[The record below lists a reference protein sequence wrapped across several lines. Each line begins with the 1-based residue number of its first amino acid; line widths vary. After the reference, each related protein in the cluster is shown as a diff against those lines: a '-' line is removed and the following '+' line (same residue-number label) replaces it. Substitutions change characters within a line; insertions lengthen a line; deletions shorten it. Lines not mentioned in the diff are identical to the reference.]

1 MVTHARAQANGLLI
15 YAQKTLKL
23 ELKEDVYEKLNR
35 WQQALEAYQSRLQ
48 VS

>member
-35 WQQALEAYQSRLQ
+35 WEEALEAYQSRLK
-48 VS
+48 VT